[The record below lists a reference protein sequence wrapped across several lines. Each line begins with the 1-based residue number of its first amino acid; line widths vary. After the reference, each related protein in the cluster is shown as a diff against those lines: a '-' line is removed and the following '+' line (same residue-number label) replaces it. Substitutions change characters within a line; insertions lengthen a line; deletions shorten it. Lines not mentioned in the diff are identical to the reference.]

1 MMPAQKLS
9 KQHFQEPTAP
19 QQAPHVFSTRRFV
32 SCIPGIHMLASQRVR
47 QNQDL
52 NGRRP
57 DQAAAARDYA
67 KPLSQVQGGLP
78 EMLRLRLKPS

>member
-1 MMPAQKLS
+1 M
-9 KQHFQEPTAP
+9 F
-19 QQAPHVFSTRRFV
+19 FSTRRFV

-57 DQAAAARDYA
+57 DQAAVARDYA